1 MYVLGNIFLKF
12 CLKNAGAR
20 ILFRMVTIYKSHIE
34 CVCARVL
41 RHLRYVLF
49 LQPQGLMLKLKL
61 QYFGHLEKI
70 EGRRRARQRMRRLDD
85 SPTQWT

>member
-12 CLKNAGAR
+12 CLKKAGAG
-20 ILFRMVTIYKSHIE
+20 ILFRMVLIYKSHIE

-61 QYFGHLEKI
+61 QYFGHLMRRADSSERTLILEKI
-70 EGRRRARQRMRRLDD
+70 EGRRRA
-85 SPTQWT
+85 